1 MKPDYI
7 KDNPKIYLVAP
18 SFGTTTTPY
27 KERMDKALK
36 NLKKITNNI
45 IIGPNVFKQDYP
57 CASASKEQRAKELID
72 ALKSDADIIWSVGGG
87 EIMCQVL
94 EYIDFNE
101 LKNIKPKWYIGYSD
115 NTNMILPLATYLNM
129 EAIYGPHVPDFYRY
143 PFDYEIKDTIRM
155 LKGEKI
161 FKGYKSFQLNKT
173 DEIFPK
179 YKMDKRNKISTYNYK
194 KPFEGKLLGG
204 CLDCLITICGTKFD
218 NVSEFTKNSKEKIIF
233 FI

>member
-57 CASASKEQRAKELID
+57 CASASKEQRAKELIN

-94 EYIDFNE
+94 ECIDFNIFMI
-101 LKNIKPKWYIGYSD
+101 NYI
-115 NTNMILPLATYLNM
+115 
-129 EAIYGPHVPDFYRY
+129 
-143 PFDYEIKDTIRM
+143 
-155 LKGEKI
+155 
-161 FKGYKSFQLNKT
+161 
-173 DEIFPK
+173 
-179 YKMDKRNKISTYNYK
+179 
-194 KPFEGKLLGG
+194 
-204 CLDCLITICGTKFD
+204 
-218 NVSEFTKNSKEKIIF
+218 
-233 FI
+233 